1 MQRNANEEPD
11 MITSKEAEKLRVS
24 ELREILLREAQ
35 RLECSARGLRQAAH
49 DLDSK
54 RKSDE
59 LKLKFLASKRDEI
72 ATRISEFTR
81 MYEDSKRERS
91 GDKSGI
97 LEALVHYNKDYE
109 DVSRAHLELDRELH
123 K

>member
-1 MQRNANEEPD
+1 
-11 MITSKEAEKLRVS
+11 MITNKEAEKLRIS

-59 LKLKFLASKRDEI
+59 LKLKFLASKKDEI
-72 ATRISEFTR
+72 AIRISEFTR
-81 MYEDSKRERS
+81 IYEDNKSKRP
-91 GDKSGI
+91 GDKSNI
-97 LEALVHYNKDYE
+97 LEALVRYNKDYE
-109 DVSRAHLELDRELH
+109 DVSAAYLELDRELH
-123 K
+123 N